1 MSVPFK
7 IIIRFLFA
15 ILLTSVALT
24 LPGNAIA
31 ENRDGTKT
39 IVVTGTGKIQEK
51 NIAIAREEAIENSL
65 ISAAAGVAIEFLP
78 LESIVQNFRT
88 FNEVL
93 YGQTGKFIQGYKV
106 LTEFSSENI
115 YRVMIEATVSIS
127 SLKKL
132 MSNAG
137 IVLDKKSL
145 PRILLLISEKGFED
159 ILPKYWWG
167 RISNVPNAHSANAL
181 METLKSQGYIVVD
194 HSSMIK
200 DTNIEELYDKPDLN
214 NQAAVGL
221 GLNLQTDVVV
231 VGEAA
236 SGKTPNIMGEN
247 VRSFKGMV
255 AARAIRT
262 DTGVE
267 IASTTQ
273 TAVTT
278 NTDEFAGN
286 RDALFKAGTLAGHEL
301 ASQIAAVW
309 QKDGKTANMVEIII
323 DGTSDLANFVKFRRM
338 IHDIAGV
345 KHLQMKEMTLH
356 QATIIVDFQGSSED
370 LANALMLKTLDTLGI
385 NIYEISPNHLRIE
398 LISG

>member
-31 ENRDGTKT
+31 ENRDGIKT

-106 LTEFSSENI
+106 LTEFSSENT

-127 SLKKL
+127 SLKQL

-181 METLKSQGYIVVD
+181 METLKSQGFIVVD

-214 NQAAVGL
+214 NQEAVGL